1 MKFKLH
7 DMQLEFHEDQ
17 YESGKKQGKETKKK
31 EQLCANQN
39 KNNKSNQWLKPLI
52 CRVLRCVHDCC
63 ALHSVELPT
72 HAVALADAIKFK
84 SNNER

>member
-1 MKFKLH
+1 MTCSLNFTKINTRAAKNK
-7 DMQLEFHEDQ
+7 ER
-17 YESGKKQGKETKKK
+17 KQKKK

-39 KNNKSNQWLKPLI
+39 KNNKSNRWLKPLI